1 MFNKRWCTEADAFC
15 KVRRFTESPEG
26 TAASFL
32 YTTDSSKLNQLSG
45 FGLPALTIEF
55 ECLEHCINADFIPIL
70 ETIRQRFLGTVNPN
84 RRVLD

>member
-1 MFNKRWCTEADAFC
+1 MRFAKCVESQGYL
-15 KVRRFTESPEG
+15 KVWTHRFLH
-26 TAASFL
+26 A
-32 YTTDSSKLNQLSG
+32 TDPSKLNQLSG

>member
-1 MFNKRWCTEADAFC
+1 MRFAKCADSQSRL
-15 KVRRFTESPEG
+15 KVRPHR
-26 TAASFL
+26 FL